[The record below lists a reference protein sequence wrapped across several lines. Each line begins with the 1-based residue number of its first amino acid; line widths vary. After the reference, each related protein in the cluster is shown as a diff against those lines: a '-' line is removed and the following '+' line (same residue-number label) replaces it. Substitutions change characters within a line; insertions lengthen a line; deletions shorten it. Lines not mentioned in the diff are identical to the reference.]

1 MKKMNVIVNIES
13 QANIAS
19 VVYNNNDDKA
29 NAIAVNLNDYNNVV
43 FSISSGWKILD
54 DNGNYTG
61 PITENGKVVGDGII
75 TGFEE
80 KPGKFKFELSK
91 FDDNSS
97 YYCVFALTDTHN
109 NVSYSKLIKLR

>member
-1 MKKMNVIVNIES
+1 MSDKCGNKI
-13 QANIAS
+13 
-19 VVYNNNDDKA
+19 YNNNDDKA

-97 YYCVFALTDTHN
+97 YYCVFVLTDTHN
-109 NVSYSKLIKLR
+109 NVSYSKMIKLK